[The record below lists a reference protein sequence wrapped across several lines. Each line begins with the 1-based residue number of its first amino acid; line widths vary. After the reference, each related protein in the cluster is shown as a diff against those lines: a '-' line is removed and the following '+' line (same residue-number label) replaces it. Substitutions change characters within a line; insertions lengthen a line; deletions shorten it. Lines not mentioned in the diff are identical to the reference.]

1 MFVVKLWNLFLN
13 PIRFVSGENDLLQS
27 PNLEDRSG
35 RRSNLSRRKT
45 PNVEML
51 NNVESSEIS
60 NEDVFDESSRNQEE
74 SILEEQVWFD
84 KLKA

>member
-1 MFVVKLWNLFLN
+1 
-13 PIRFVSGENDLLQS
+13 
-27 PNLEDRSG
+27 
-35 RRSNLSRRKT
+35 
-45 PNVEML
+45 L